1 MGGLDPRGMMGMGAL
16 GEEKRN
22 TLRTALRNLNKKY
35 DEEEMDT
42 AGIDNIMTTTDVNT
56 AGGFTQQGFSLEDF
70 FCQFFGICGDIDVAG
85 TGSNPDDPEAPGE
98 NSGDDDVPD
107 ADTPGLYP
115 AMTGNPDQEKED
127 PDERKP

>member
-1 MGGLDPRGMMGMGAL
+1 MGGLDPRGMMVWVHWVKR
-16 GEEKRN
+16 KRN

-56 AGGFTQQGFSLEDF
+56 PGGFEQRGFSWEDF
-70 FCQFFGICGDIDVAG
+70 MSTLPQICSGGDIAG

-98 NSGDDDVPD
+98 DSADDDVPD

-115 AMTGNPDQEKED
+115 AMSGDPDQEK
-127 PDERKP
+127 RRSR